1 MINFTSVEIKYNL
14 RNKLSLK
21 KWIKSVLVQEGK
33 KGGDITYVF
42 CDDKYL
48 GNMNEQ
54 YLKHDTLT
62 DIITF
67 DYSESGVVSGDIF
80 ISIERVKENAD
91 SFNTGFNAEIGRV
104 MVHGILHL
112 VGYKDKRT
120 SDNKIMRSKEDF
132 YLASFPN
139 L

>member
-1 MINFTSVEIKYNL
+1 MINFTSVEVKYNL

-21 KWIKSVLVQEGK
+21 KWIKLVLVQEGK
-33 KGGDITYVF
+33 KCGDITYVF

-80 ISIERVKENAD
+80 ISIERVKENAV
-91 SFNTGFNAEIGRV
+91 SFNTGFNAELGRV

-112 VGYKDKRT
+112 SGYKDKLA
-120 SDNKIMRSKEDF
+120 SDNIIMRGKEDY
-132 YLASFPN
+132 YLAAFPN

>member
-112 VGYKDKRT
+112 LGYKDKRT
-120 SDNKIMRSKEDF
+120 SDRKIMISKEDF